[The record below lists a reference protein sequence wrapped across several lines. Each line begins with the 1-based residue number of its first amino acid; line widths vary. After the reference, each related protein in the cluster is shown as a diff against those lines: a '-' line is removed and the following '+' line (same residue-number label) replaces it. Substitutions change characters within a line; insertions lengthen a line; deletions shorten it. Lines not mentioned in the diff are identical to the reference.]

1 MSRHVL
7 GTAVLLVAAGL
18 LVAACGTSA
27 EGAGTNDTSGATTPP
42 GSGTTSSSRPADTSS
57 SSSTTTTSTT
67 TTSEPPPSA
76 GSVDGAW
83 PGTGQVA
90 LTFDDG
96 PDPEFT
102 PAILEVLAEH
112 GIPAT
117 FFVLGHSVEE
127 EPELLEVVTDAGHAV
142 ANHTWS
148 HPNLLGLSDSE
159 IAEQFAQAN
168 NVIANITGAAPSCW
182 RAPQGAFDERVLE
195 IATGHGLEHAGWNA
209 DSSDYL
215 RSTPEE
221 IVTSVMDDVE
231 EHEGGP
237 VVVILHDGGGDRSS
251 TVAAL
256 PELIERLD
264 EAGYDFVSI
273 C

>member
-1 MSRHVL
+1 M
-7 GTAVLLVAAGL
+7 LLVAAGL
-18 LVAACGTSA
+18 LLASCGTSA
-27 EGAGTNDTSGATTPP
+27 EGAGTNGTTGTSDAAAPP
-42 GSGTTSSSRPADTSS
+42 GSDATGNSRSADTS
-57 SSSTTTTSTT
+57 T
-67 TTSEPPPSA
+67 TTSEPPPPA
-76 GSVDGAW
+76 GTVDGAW

-117 FFVLGHSVEE
+117 FFALGHSVEE
-127 EPELLEVVTDAGHAV
+127 EPELLEAVADAGHVV
-142 ANHTWS
+142 ANHTWA
-148 HPNLLGLSDSE
+148 HPNLLGLSDSDV
-159 IAEQFAQAN
+159 AEQFARAN
-168 NVIANITGAAPSCW
+168 NLIADITGAAPSCW

-195 IATGHGLEHAGWNA
+195 IATGHGLEHVGWNA

-215 RSTPEE
+215 GSAPEE

-264 EAGYDFVSI
+264 ETGYDFVSI